1 MEWILVKRELKINK
15 IDILQTNQTSTSR
28 IKKPRK
34 MKEIEKIL
42 TSKVEKF
49 ITENPYNGNGTVNGM
64 LKRTE
69 HVRNNIENVRVSL
82 NNISNK
88 YVEDNPDTDI
98 IKLTEIAQGLLN
110 KYLTSF
116 TKC

>member
-1 MEWILVKRELKINK
+1 
-15 IDILQTNQTSTSR
+15 
-28 IKKPRK
+28 
-34 MKEIEKIL
+34 
-42 TSKVEKF
+42 
-49 ITENPYNGNGTVNGM
+49 M

>member
-1 MEWILVKRELKINK
+1 
-15 IDILQTNQTSTSR
+15 
-28 IKKPRK
+28 
-34 MKEIEKIL
+34 MKEIKEIL
-42 TSKVEKF
+42 TSEVEKF
-49 ITENPYNGNGTVNGM
+49 IKENPYNGNGTINGM

-69 HVRNNIENVRVSL
+69 YVRDNIENVRVNL

-116 TKC
+116 VN